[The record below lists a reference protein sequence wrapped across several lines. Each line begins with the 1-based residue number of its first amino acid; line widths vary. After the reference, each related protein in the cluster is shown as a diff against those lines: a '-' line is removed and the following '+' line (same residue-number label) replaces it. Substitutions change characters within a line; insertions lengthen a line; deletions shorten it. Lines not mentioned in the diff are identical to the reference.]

1 MANIDVVP
9 FTPPPLQRVR
19 SRLSLMNRWFDPHFS
34 GLENLDPARPALYVG
49 NHTLYG
55 TLDGPLMLLGLYEKK
70 GIFLRSLGDT
80 IHFKVPGWR
89 DMLTENGCV
98 AGNPENC
105 SALMQ
110 AGEHIL
116 VYPGGGRE
124 VMKNKGEEYRLVW
137 KERTGFARMAL
148 EHGYDIIPFAAIGA
162 DDAFRIHY
170 DANDFNASRL
180 GRFLRRAGITDR
192 FLRGGDAFA
201 PLATGLAGT
210 PLPRPERFYFAFGE
224 RIELAKLQAQAQDRA
239 VQWQV
244 REQVSNRIYSLMN
257 ELFAR
262 RDAEQKAWPLW
273 RRKLIQR

>member
-1 MANIDVVP
+1 MSHPVVP
-9 FTPPPLQRVR
+9 FSPPPLARIR
-19 SRLSLMNRWFDPHFS
+19 RRLALMERWFAPQFL
-34 GLENLDPARPALYVG
+34 GLEHLDAARPALYVG

-55 TLDGPLMLLGLYEKK
+55 TLDGPLMLLGLYQRK
-70 GIFLRSLGDT
+70 GIYLRSLGDHL
-80 IHFKVPGWR
+80 HFKVPGWR
-89 DMLTENGCV
+89 GMLIEGGVV
-98 AGNPENC
+98 AGTPDNC
-105 SALMQ
+105 RALMQ

-148 EHGYDIIPFAAIGA
+148 QQGYDIIPFAAIGA
-162 DDAFRIHY
+162 DDTYRIRY

-180 GRFLRRAGITDR
+180 GRLLRRTGITDR
-192 FLRGGDAFA
+192 YLRGGDAFA

-210 PLPRPERFYFAFGE
+210 PVPRPEKFYFAFGE
-224 RIELAKLQAQAQDRA
+224 RISLASLQAQAEDRE

-244 REQVSNRIYSLMN
+244 REQVSNRIYTLMN
-257 ELFAR
+257 ELFAY
-262 RDAEQKAWPLW
+262 RDEDQKRWPLW

>member
-1 MANIDVVP
+1 MANAVVP
-9 FTPPPLQRVR
+9 FTPPPLSQVR
-19 SRLSLMNRWFDPHFS
+19 SRLALMNRWFAPRFF

-70 GIFLRSLGDT
+70 GIFLRSLGDH

-89 DMLTENGCV
+89 RMLVENGVV
-98 AGNPENC
+98 AGTPENC
-105 SALMQ
+105 SALMA

-137 KERTGFARMAL
+137 KNRTGFARMAL
-148 EHGYDIIPFAAIGA
+148 EHGYDIIPFAAVGA
-162 DDAFRIHY
+162 DDTYRIRY
-170 DANDFNASRL
+170 DANDFNASRV
-180 GRFLRRAGITDR
+180 GRLLRRSGITDR
-192 FLRGGDAFA
+192 YLRGGDAFA

-224 RIELAKLQAQAQDRA
+224 RISLSPLQARA
-239 VQWQV
+239 EETEVQWQV
-244 REQVSNRIYSLMN
+244 REQVANRIYSLMN

-262 RDAEQKAWPLW
+262 RDAEQPQWPLW

>member
-1 MANIDVVP
+1 MSHPVVP
-9 FTPPPLQRVR
+9 FSPPPLARIR
-19 SRLSLMNRWFDPHFS
+19 RRLALMERWFAPQFL
-34 GLENLDPARPALYVG
+34 GLEHLDAARPALYVG

-55 TLDGPLMLLGLYEKK
+55 TLDGPLMLLGLYQRK
-70 GIFLRSLGDT
+70 GIYLRSLGDHL
-80 IHFKVPGWR
+80 HFKVPGWR
-89 DMLTENGCV
+89 GMLIEGGVV
-98 AGNPENC
+98 AGTPDNC
-105 SALMQ
+105 RALMQ

-148 EHGYDIIPFAAIGA
+148 QQGYDIIPFAAIGA
-162 DDAFRIHY
+162 DDTYRIRY

-180 GRFLRRAGITDR
+180 GRLLRRTGITDR
-192 FLRGGDAFA
+192 YLRGGDAFA

-210 PLPRPERFYFAFGE
+210 PVPRPEKFYFAFGE
-224 RIELAKLQAQAQDRA
+224 RISLASLQAQAEDRE

-257 ELFAR
+257 ELFAY
-262 RDAEQKAWPLW
+262 RDEDQKRWPLW

>member
-1 MANIDVVP
+1 MSRPVVP
-9 FTPPPLQRVR
+9 FTPPPLERIR
-19 SRLSLMNRWFDPHFS
+19 RRLQPMSRWFAPEFL
-34 GLENLDPARPALYVG
+34 GLDNLDPSRPALYVG

-55 TLDGPLMLLGLYEKK
+55 TLDGPLMLLGLYEHK
-70 GIFLRSLGDT
+70 GIFLRSLGDH
-80 IHFKVPGWR
+80 IHFRIPGWR
-89 DMLTENGCV
+89 SMLVENGCV
-98 AGNPENC
+98 AGTPENC

-162 DDAFRIHY
+162 DDAYRIRY
-170 DANDFNASRL
+170 DANDFQASRV
-180 GRFLRRAGITDR
+180 GRLLKRSGITDR
-192 FLRGGDAFA
+192 YLRGGDAFA
-201 PLATGLAGT
+201 PLATGLAGS
-210 PLPRPERFYFAFGE
+210 PLPRPEKFYFAFGE
-224 RIELAKLQAQAQDRA
+224 RIPLAPLQAQAADRA

-244 REQVSNRIYSLMN
+244 REQVANRIYTLMN

-262 RDAEQKAWPLW
+262 READRQSWPLW
-273 RRKLIQR
+273 RRALARR